1 MSRENPMKFVW
12 TIPNALTIFR
22 IVLIPPILIMIYL
35 DNWVSLIVGLILYG
49 ISAITDALDGKI
61 ARMLNQQS
69 EFGAY
74 LDPLADKF
82 LVIGCYAVFAL
93 KPELR
98 IPFWLV
104 LLILLRDIWITWL
117 RSVCIKKGIKFTTS
131 LIAKAKTLVQM
142 IGAALIL
149 MAMLFFRA
157 GAHSVNITALEY
169 QTIVIDLLG
178 EGMVWLIYFPVVL
191 TTLIVLFTLYTGLDY
206 YIQIRKTE
214 RGEKDV

>member
-1 MSRENPMKFVW
+1 LSRENRLKFEW

-22 IVLIPPILIMIYL
+22 IVLIPPILITIYL
-35 DNWVSLIVGLILYG
+35 DNWVSLMIGMILYG

-69 EFGAY
+69 EFGAF

-104 LLILLRDIWITWL
+104 LLIILRDIWITWL
-117 RSVCIKKGIKFTTS
+117 RSVCLKKNIKFTTS
-131 LIAKAKTLVQM
+131 LLAKAKTLVQM
-142 IGAALIL
+142 IGAALIIIV
-149 MAMLFFRA
+149 MFLFRL
-157 GAHSVNITALEY
+157 GAHIVNITSLEY
-169 QTIVIDLLG
+169 KTIAGDIMG
-178 EGMVWLIYFPVVL
+178 EGFVWMVYFPIVL
-191 TTLIVLFTLYTGLDY
+191 TTLIVLFTLYTGIDY
-206 YIQIRKTE
+206 YIQIRRTE
-214 RGEKDV
+214 RGEENG